1 MRGFALS
8 DSLMALAIVS
18 LLFVVMLSRGPDLE
32 AREAE
37 RRTEAFM
44 FDAATAALML
54 SRTLNQTGSWTLYDQ
69 GVVVALPMDQFHYLH
84 ELLTLQPA
92 MPYRLELQ
100 VTPMSKDQ
108 FSSAVQLY
116 RNDDLLLGEEVT
128 WSSNEAS

>member
-8 DSLMALAIVS
+8 ESLMALSIVS

-44 FDAATAALML
+44 YDAASAALSL
-54 SRTLNQTGSWTLYDQ
+54 SQTLQQTGAWTLYDQ
-69 GVVVALPMDQFHYLH
+69 GEIVALPTEQFQSLH
-84 ELLTLQPA
+84 HLLTQQPK
-92 MPYRLELQ
+92 MSYRLELQ
-100 VTPMSKDQ
+100 VTSVSTDQ

-116 RNDDLLLGEEVT
+116 RDNDLLFGEEVT
-128 WSSNEAS
+128 WSSNKAS

>member
-8 DSLMALAIVS
+8 ESLMALSIVS

-44 FDAATAALML
+44 YDAASAALSL
-54 SRTLNQTGSWTLYDQ
+54 SQTLQQTGAWTLYDQ
-69 GVVVALPMDQFHYLH
+69 GEIVALPTEQFQSLHYL
-84 ELLTLQPA
+84 LTQQPK
-92 MPYRLELQ
+92 MSYRLELQ
-100 VTPMSKDQ
+100 VTSVSADQ

-116 RNDDLLLGEEVT
+116 RDKDLLFGEEVT
-128 WSSNEAS
+128 WSSNKAS

>member
-8 DSLMALAIVS
+8 ESLMALSIVS

-44 FDAATAALML
+44 YDAASAALSL
-54 SRTLNQTGSWTLYDQ
+54 SQTLQQTGAWTLYDQ
-69 GVVVALPMDQFHYLH
+69 GEIVALSTEQFQSLH
-84 ELLTLQPA
+84 HLLTQQPK
-92 MPYRLELQ
+92 MSYRLELQ
-100 VTPMSKDQ
+100 VTSVSTDQ

-116 RNDDLLLGEEVT
+116 RDNDLLFGEEVT
-128 WSSNEAS
+128 WSSNKAS

>member
-37 RRTEAFM
+37 RRAEATM
-44 FDAATAALML
+44 IDVAQAVLVT
-54 SRTLNQTGSWTLYDQ
+54 SQTLKQTGSWVLYDE
-69 GVVVALPMDQFHYLH
+69 GEAVALPTTQFQHIH
-84 ELLTLQPA
+84 QLLSLNPHL
-92 MPYRLELQ
+92 PYRLELQ
-100 VTPMSKDQ
+100 VVQGSGDR

-116 RNDDLLLGEEVT
+116 QNDQILFGEEVT
-128 WSSNEAS
+128 LSSKQAS

>member
-44 FDAATAALML
+44 FDAATAALTL
-54 SRTLNQTGSWTLYDQ
+54 SQTLNQTGSWTLYDQ
-69 GVVVALPMDQFHYLH
+69 GAVVALPTDQFHHLH

-100 VTPMSKDQ
+100 VTPMSPDQ

-116 RNDDLLLGEEVT
+116 RDDDLLLGEEVT